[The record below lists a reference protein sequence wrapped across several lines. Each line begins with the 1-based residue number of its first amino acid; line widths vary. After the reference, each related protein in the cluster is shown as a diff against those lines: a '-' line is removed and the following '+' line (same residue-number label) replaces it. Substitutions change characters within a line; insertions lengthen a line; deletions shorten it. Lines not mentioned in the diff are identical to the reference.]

1 LLREVKI
8 RSENSKDGSAM
19 KKRNVAV
26 IIAAVTV
33 LILSLSRFW
42 STMQNK
48 KNYELRRPYTEN
60 INETAPVG
68 YRYPAEFEKQQAIWM
83 LWPSEIYDEG
93 EHPVSPVIMKIVKSL
108 ACYIKVNIAAKNSDE
123 IIKISNMLK
132 EEGYKG
138 TNVHFYEVDHLSIWA
153 RDVGPICIKDS
164 SNHLRVV
171 DFGFNNYS
179 RDGSEQYISM
189 ESQVDKRIANLF
201 EFPVIDTSLVSEG
214 GAIESN
220 GRGTLMLT
228 ESVVLKRNPGL
239 TREQIEN
246 EYKRVLG
253 VSNIIWLKKGLAE
266 DDRITSGHINEIC
279 RFASADTILLAEIL
293 PSDRYVNEAS
303 NESYLR
309 MEENYEIL
317 KNAADQDGKPF
328 KIIRVPMPPTVYQK
342 PTSGGAIPIRSYLN
356 YCVTNGAVIMQ
367 TYWRPGLS
375 DALKSVENEVKT
387 ILEKVYPGRDII
399 GIDAM
404 DVNLWGGGIHCITQ
418 HIPE

>member
-1 LLREVKI
+1 
-8 RSENSKDGSAM
+8 M
-19 KKRNVAV
+19 KKRNVTV

-138 TNVHFYEVDHLSIWA
+138 TNVHFYEVEHLSIWA

-220 GRGTLMLT
+220 GR
-228 ESVVLKRNPGL
+228 
-239 TREQIEN
+239 
-246 EYKRVLG
+246 
-253 VSNIIWLKKGLAE
+253 
-266 DDRITSGHINEIC
+266 C
-279 RFASADTILLAEIL
+279 RFETPRSWWFHSLSPNCSCYRIAS
-293 PSDRYVNEAS
+293 
-303 NESYLR
+303 
-309 MEENYEIL
+309 
-317 KNAADQDGKPF
+317 
-328 KIIRVPMPPTVYQK
+328 
-342 PTSGGAIPIRSYLN
+342 
-356 YCVTNGAVIMQ
+356 VT
-367 TYWRPGLS
+367 
-375 DALKSVENEVKT
+375 
-387 ILEKVYPGRDII
+387 
-399 GIDAM
+399 
-404 DVNLWGGGIHCITQ
+404 
-418 HIPE
+418 